1 MRGPRWA
8 EVRLALTE
16 LSKEAMQYD
25 ADGIEICFMNSR
37 SHKESIKVGIIL
49 SSCGILDKYSQIGSS
64 RATRDIRHNSAQ
76 RCRPAYMLDILKTTY
91 VDDRVDIH

>member
-37 SHKESIKVGIIL
+37 TYEESIKVGIIL
-49 SSCGILDKYSQIGSS
+49 SSFGILDKHGQTGSS
-64 RATRDIRHNSAQ
+64 RATRDIRHNPTQ
-76 RCRPAYMLDILKTTY
+76 RCRPAYMLEILKPTY
-91 VDDRVDIH
+91 VGHRVDIH